1 MAVVVVAA
9 AGGRVRS
16 GSDTLLLGGSLFW
29 NRLCLGR
36 HGCILD
42 VIIGVSVVGGDVFG
56 GVVDVVVINFL
67 FFTGN
72 FLV

>member
-1 MAVVVVAA
+1 MVVAVAAA

-16 GSDTLLLGGSLFW
+16 GSDTLLLGGCLFW
-29 NRLCLGR
+29 NRLYLGR

-56 GVVDVVVINFL
+56 GVVNVVVIDFL